1 MSSGITH
8 FPQQLIFHS
17 LSPSVFYGGVD
28 LKAIYPVFRS
38 DQHYAIWYYPAGH
51 LPPPRCNH
59 NIHEL
64 NIQASLTSA
73 NYDTFAVYGLPLAY
87 VLTLTGCSVP
97 VSVKATC
104 FVLWSFSNQNARQ
117 AASESSVHVSGQE
130 GP

>member
-1 MSSGITH
+1 MTNCIFFVDLFIYFSELFTVYTVIMSSRITH

-73 NYDTFAVYGLPLAY
+73 NYGSWL
-87 VLTLTGCSVP
+87 
-97 VSVKATC
+97 
-104 FVLWSFSNQNARQ
+104 
-117 AASESSVHVSGQE
+117 VSGR
-130 GP
+130 PRLNTR